1 MKLTKLP
8 KEFAEAAPLLKIEA
22 AGYEAY
28 FVGGSVR
35 DTILGQPIH
44 DVDIATSAFPAEIK
58 ALFLEPLTLASSMGR
73 CWFCGSRRSM
83 RSLRFERKQPIKIT
97 ADPTKWILSVP

>member
-8 KEFAEAAPLLKIEA
+8 KEFAEAAPLLKKIEA

-35 DTILGQPIH
+35 DTI
-44 DVDIATSAFPAEIK
+44 
-58 ALFLEPLTLASSMGR
+58 
-73 CWFCGSRRSM
+73 CGSRRSM